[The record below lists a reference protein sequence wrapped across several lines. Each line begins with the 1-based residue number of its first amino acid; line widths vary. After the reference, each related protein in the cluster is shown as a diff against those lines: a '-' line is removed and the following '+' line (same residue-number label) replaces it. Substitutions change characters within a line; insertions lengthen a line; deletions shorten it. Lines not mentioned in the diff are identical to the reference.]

1 MVFDLLA
8 MEVLFKV
15 VCIPPQAKEV
25 LQPFPH
31 PEVVLQVVSVQQL
44 PLPALVELTELHAFP
59 NQYLLHQTAD

>member
-1 MVFDLLA
+1 MFVPAIEALF
-8 MEVLFKV
+8 EVA
-15 VCIPPQAKEV
+15 CIPLQTKEV

-44 PLPALVELTELHAFP
+44 PLPTLVELTELHAFP